1 MGGSVVPR
9 GVLRLLS
16 LLSVVAGFAVA
27 VASPALASG
36 PDPSPA
42 TGLSS
47 LRPDPAPT
55 APAQPVRSVTP
66 PPPSVATPTPSSSR
80 VGGSVKPRVV
90 HARHVVRAHTPQP
103 VAKPGLAA
111 LLHRLAA
118 PALAARPRS
127 ALVIQ
132 VSRAVDRTELLLAA
146 AALGAVVLASGSLL
160 RLSMRPPVGRKA

>member
-1 MGGSVVPR
+1 MVPR
-9 GVLRLLS
+9 GVVRLL
-16 LLSVVAGFAVA
+16 LLSSVVAGFAVA
-27 VASPALASG
+27 AASPASASG

-55 APAQPVRSVTP
+55 APTHSVRSSTP
-66 PPPSVATPTPSSSR
+66 PPMPSVATPTPAAPR
-80 VGGSVKPRVV
+80 VTGSVKPRVV
-90 HARHVVRAHTPQP
+90 HARHVIRARKPQTP

-118 PALAARPRS
+118 PALAARPRA

-132 VSRAVDRTELLLAA
+132 VSRTVDRTELLLAA

-160 RLSMRPPVGRKA
+160 RLSTRPPAGRKA